1 MKVLLTEHYPWEQV
15 NVKSVNQFL
24 DRLAEYFG
32 DTRPSTIKIKEVVE
46 SDELLWKVNA
56 QFAPGYPVQ
65 VRLERNIEA
74 EEVTCT
80 AYQQFHPEYSK
91 KLTEADYE
99 LLCTLVVQ
107 KSLSS
112 MRIPGQAPLTE
123 EEQLLDEQLSYLI
136 PKLMIITGKATED
149 NFTKG

>member
-15 NVKSVNQFL
+15 NVESINQFL
-24 DRLAEYFG
+24 ERLAEYFG
-32 DTRPSTIKIKEVVE
+32 GTHSSTIKNMEVLE
-46 SDELLWKVNA
+46 SDELFWKVNA

-99 LLCTLVVQ
+99 LLCTLAVQ